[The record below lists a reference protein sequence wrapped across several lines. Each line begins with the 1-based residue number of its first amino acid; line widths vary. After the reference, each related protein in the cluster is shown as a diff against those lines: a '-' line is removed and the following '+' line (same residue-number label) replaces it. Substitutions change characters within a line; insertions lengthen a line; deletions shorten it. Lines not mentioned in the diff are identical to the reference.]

1 MTLCIIPA
9 RSGSKRIKNKNIKNF
24 FGKPLIYYSIN
35 LALKSK
41 IFDQVIVSTDCKK
54 IAKIAK
60 RYGASVPFLRSKK
73 NSDNKTPI
81 NKVLLEVIQKLQMK
95 NKFTFCIYP
104 TAPMLG
110 LDDLK
115 KGYKKIS
122 NKFDQIV
129 AISKYS
135 SPIQRAYQ
143 NNK

>member
-1 MTLCIIPA
+1 M
-9 RSGSKRIKNKNIKNF
+9 
-24 FGKPLIYYSIN
+24 
-35 LALKSK
+35 
-41 IFDQVIVSTDCKK
+41 
-54 IAKIAK
+54 
-60 RYGASVPFLRSKK
+60 
-73 NSDNKTPI
+73 
-81 NKVLLEVIQKLQMK
+81 LLEVIQKLQMK

-143 NNK
+143 KISKNYIKFINPKYKLYRSQDLNNTYFDSGTFSIYKNSTLLKYEKKNLRIGYIELDKYTSVDINDEEDLNYATLLFKLKFNVK